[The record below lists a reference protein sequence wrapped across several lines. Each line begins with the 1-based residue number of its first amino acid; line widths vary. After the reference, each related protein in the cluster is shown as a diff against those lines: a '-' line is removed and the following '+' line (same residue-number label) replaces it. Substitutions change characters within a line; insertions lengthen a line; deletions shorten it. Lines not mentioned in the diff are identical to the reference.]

1 MEAAISIQMLKDV
14 QAIEYI
20 LMEDVYLHKMD

>member
-20 LMEDVYLHKMD
+20 LMEDAYLHRMD